1 MAPLSH
7 LLSVL
12 ALFTL
17 LAGTSSSPI
26 CNNRCCRFVESFPVR
41 LRKLRHDFAQIKD
54 FYEAN
59 DDLDSALLDQT
70 VEDSIKSEFACQTI
84 DSILDFYLKTILPK
98 AAAGYPDD
106 TADVKPH
113 VLSIQEIFDQL
124 RTDVTQCRNYFSCKK
139 HFEIRNLTAA
149 YDEMQ
154 NKGLFKAM
162 GELDLFFNYI
172 ESYLASQRR
181 V

>member
-1 MAPLSH
+1 VCAQLLCKSCARRGVHHSERATLHVVCRGCCSCKNSNAGVFSPFFLS
-7 LLSVL
+7 LL
-12 ALFTL
+12 
-17 LAGTSSSPI
+17 
-26 CNNRCCRFVESFPVR
+26 
-41 LRKLRHDFAQIKD
+41 Q
-54 FYEAN
+54 EAN

-106 TADVKPH
+106 TANLKPH

-139 HFEIRNLTAA
+139 HFEIRNLTSA
-149 YDEMQ
+149 YNEVNVETNIQ
-154 NKGLFKAM
+154 NFTKKLCACFCRSF
-162 GELDLFFNYI
+162 EVNFV
-172 ESYLASQRR
+172 LADAE
-181 V
+181 